1 MSYDNIVKTM
11 KMTGI
16 DGESQVDGATNEM
29 DVLSFSYD
37 AVIPME
43 GRGPGLSGSG
53 AAYVSPVS
61 VAKMVC
67 KSSPKIEA
75 QFYGGKP
82 IATVTLKDYKAD
94 GENSPK
100 PFVIV
105 TLTNARVHTYHAEGT
120 NEHLELTFEKIERE
134 YFSQN
139 TATGALVSTGKTGFD
154 VLTKKVS

>member
-16 DGESQVDGATNEM
+16 DGESQVDGAGNEM
-29 DVLSFSYD
+29 DVLSFSFD
-37 AVIPME
+37 AAIPME

-61 VAKMVC
+61 VTKMVC
-67 KSSPKIEA
+67 GSTPKIEA
-75 QFYGGKP
+75 QFYSGKP
-82 IATVTLKDYKAD
+82 IGTVTLKDYKAD

-100 PFVIV
+100 PFVVV
-105 TLTNARVHTYHAEGT
+105 TLTNARIHTYHAEGT
-120 NEHLELTFEKIERE
+120 SEHLELTFEKIERE

-139 TATGALVSTGKTGFD
+139 TATGALVSKGKTGFD

>member
-16 DGESQVDGATNEM
+16 DGESQVQGTDKEM

-37 AVIPME
+37 ASIPME

-61 VAKMVC
+61 VSKVVC
-67 KSSPKIEA
+67 CATPKIEA
-75 QFYGGKP
+75 QFYSGKP
-82 IATVTLKDYKAD
+82 IGTVTLKDYKAD
-94 GENSPK
+94 GDKAPA

-105 TLTNARVHTYHAEGT
+105 TLTNARIHTYHAEGS

-134 YFSQN
+134 YFSQS
-139 TATGALVSTGKTGFD
+139 TESSALVSKGKTAFD
-154 VLTKKVS
+154 MLTKQVS